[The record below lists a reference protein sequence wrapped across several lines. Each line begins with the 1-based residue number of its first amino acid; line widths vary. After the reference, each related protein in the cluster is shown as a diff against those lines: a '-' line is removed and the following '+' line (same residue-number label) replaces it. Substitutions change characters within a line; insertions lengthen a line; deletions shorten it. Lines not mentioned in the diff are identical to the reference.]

1 MDPDRLAALCRGY
14 FKRDFTGWH
23 DFSGR
28 MFMLDCGGFRI
39 TYDGN
44 FHVRITDDKVD
55 ADLEIGGVTVDR
67 DCIEISD
74 GGFEDHAWM
83 LTAEREKGRPTVMS
97 GAPLRRPIDRDRW
110 DGTYYNRSWP
120 EVAIARPIRMRRAM
134 EPPGWDRDDQLQEME
149 FARNEATL
157 VSVLRCEETSGLMGD
172 GRFFRIGP
180 STSVHVESLMIPRD
194 PKDLSCDIRHEGRGW
209 HMYAYGRGKVG
220 DRAGISDRGWYVDL
234 LMNPYASAALERE
247 GGQRN
252 ASTIRYLGMH
262 PPEDLSTKEL
272 KLQHR
277 DSGYD
282 WTYPH
287 EWDWYLSEGIVRI

>member
-120 EVAIARPIRMRRAM
+120 EVAIARPMANDSEIFSDLNSA
-134 EPPGWDRDDQLQEME
+134 
-149 FARNEATL
+149 
-157 VSVLRCEETSGLMGD
+157 
-172 GRFFRIGP
+172 
-180 STSVHVESLMIPRD
+180 
-194 PKDLSCDIRHEGRGW
+194 DLSISCASRYSSGAMNSTMNSSGSRSVSGKNGR
-209 HMYAYGRGKVG
+209 
-220 DRAGISDRGWYVDL
+220 
-234 LMNPYASAALERE
+234 
-247 GGQRN
+247 
-252 ASTIRYLGMH
+252 
-262 PPEDLSTKEL
+262 
-272 KLQHR
+272 
-277 DSGYD
+277 
-282 WTYPH
+282 
-287 EWDWYLSEGIVRI
+287 

>member
-120 EVAIARPIRMRRAM
+120 EVAIARPVRMRRAM

-287 EWDWYLSEGIVRI
+287 EWDWYLPEGIVRI